1 MACCALRAPIFCKQV
16 YSLVMKNGFI
26 SCGYVQTRMV
36 DLLREMATLGLGS
49 DEELGD
55 GGRGRG

>member
-1 MACCALRAPIFCKQV
+1 
-16 YSLVMKNGFI
+16 MKNGFI